1 MARVDRLT
9 ALRAQREKRPGMHAD
24 GRGLYLRINHAGAR
38 SWILRYMLDGRRHDM
53 GLGSADDVSLAD
65 ARRKAREARSLKA
78 EGVDPLGAKRAHRA
92 AAREAG
98 AKAVTFK
105 DAATSYIAAH
115 RSGWRSVKHATQ
127 WQQSLADYMLPV
139 IGPLPVAAIDT
150 ALVLKVLEPIWGTK
164 TETASRVRSRIE
176 ATLDWA
182 KVRGYRDGE
191 NPARWRGHLDKL
203 LPKPS
208 KVNREDH
215 HPALPYAEMPRFMAE
230 LRSREDAGARALE
243 FLILVAARSGEVR
256 LAKAAEFDRASAV
269 WTVPASHMKTN
280 REHRI
285 PLSPAAL
292 ALVNDAIA
300 YTAKNTMRKLLAKM
314 RPAVTVHGFRS
325 TFRDWC
331 GECTAFP
338 REIAEAALAHVTGN
352 AVERAYARS
361 DLLDKRRELMNA
373 WGTYC
378 CRGV

>member
-1 MARVDRLT
+1 
-9 ALRAQREKRPGMHAD
+9 
-24 GRGLYLRINHAGAR
+24 
-38 SWILRYMLDGRRHDM
+38 M

>member
-1 MARVDRLT
+1 
-9 ALRAQREKRPGMHAD
+9 
-24 GRGLYLRINHAGAR
+24 
-38 SWILRYMLDGRRHDM
+38 
-53 GLGSADDVSLAD
+53 
-65 ARRKAREARSLKA
+65 
-78 EGVDPLGAKRAHRA
+78 
-92 AAREAG
+92 
-98 AKAVTFK
+98 
-105 DAATSYIAAH
+105 
-115 RSGWRSVKHATQ
+115 
-127 WQQSLADYMLPV
+127 
-139 IGPLPVAAIDT
+139 
-150 ALVLKVLEPIWGTK
+150 
-164 TETASRVRSRIE
+164 
-176 ATLDWA
+176 
-182 KVRGYRDGE
+182 
-191 NPARWRGHLDKL
+191 
-203 LPKPS
+203 
-208 KVNREDH
+208 
-215 HPALPYAEMPRFMAE
+215 
-230 LRSREDAGARALE
+230 
-243 FLILVAARSGEVR
+243 
-256 LAKAAEFDRASAV
+256 
-269 WTVPASHMKTN
+269 MKTN